1 MTDVREE
8 WEEGTKA
15 ENVDKVKLQ
24 DVMKSM
30 KTIDGE
36 EIIEKL
42 QTTKDLELC
51 NDLEVETWLENLSIS
66 NTKHKIILV
75 S

>member
-51 NDLEVETWLENLSIS
+51 NDLEVETLLENLYIS

>member
-51 NDLEVETWLENLSIS
+51 NDLEVETWLENLYIS